1 MGEYGI
7 ASTRYVGPDDGE
19 IRTGAPE
26 YPGGRIYPVD
36 PAAHAKLRAFWQEQ
50 RHKCAKRPTKAEN
63 NSARDLARA
72 LQKRRK
78 TGGKEPMKRK
88 SLEPWEEEQLAALI
102 EANSSDKVL
111 EEWRQATQVNGNTMK
126 RLVRETR
133 AKRNGLPP
141 KSAAETEIAAEPPPV
156 IATIAVEPAAVI
168 APIPAV
174 PTPAEEI
181 EPAAV
186 ATIAAE
192 PPAVIVPIQTVPTP
206 PQSLEP
212 VISWLSNLRAMR
224 DELAAH
230 GVIVEGSLRIR
241 IDL

>member
-7 ASTRYVGPDDGE
+7 AFARYVGPDDGE
-19 IRTGAPE
+19 VRTGAPE
-26 YPGGRIYPVD
+26 YQGGRTYPVD
-36 PAAHAKLRAFWQEQ
+36 PGAHAKLREFWQEQ
-50 RHKCAKRPTKAEN
+50 RKKPVKRPADPDDY
-63 NSARDLARA
+63 SARKLARA
-72 LQKRRK
+72 LQKRRQA
-78 TGGKEPMKRK
+78 GGKESMKRT

-206 PQSLEP
+206 PNLWNRSL
-212 VISWLSNLRAMR
+212 A
-224 DELAAH
+224 
-230 GVIVEGSLRIR
+230 GSQTFARCATNWR
-241 IDL
+241 RMA